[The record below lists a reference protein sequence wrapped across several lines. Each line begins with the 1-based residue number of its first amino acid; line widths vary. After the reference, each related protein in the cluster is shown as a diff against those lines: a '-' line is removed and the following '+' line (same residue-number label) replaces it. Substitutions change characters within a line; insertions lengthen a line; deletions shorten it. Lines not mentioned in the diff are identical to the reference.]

1 MYFCFKS
8 KYNIMNFGTIKP
20 NNNVSIF
27 WIWRNTVIN
36 ELNFWCWLDP
46 ISLIFKS
53 SVIATKLLIFKRI
66 LRFMLRYA
74 HNLNLMV
81 IFNRN
86 IQILIYLVSLVNQFL
101 RAQIGDPLARP
112 KCKTKKKLSIKLPI
126 SRKTVKAWACKPF
139 YICRSKG
146 IKF

>member
-1 MYFCFKS
+1 
-8 KYNIMNFGTIKP
+8 MNFGTIKP
-20 NNNVSIF
+20 NKNVSIF

-46 ISLIFKS
+46 ITLIFKS

-101 RAQIGDPLARP
+101 RAQIRDPLARP
-112 KCKTKKKLSIKLPI
+112 KCKTKKKLM
-126 SRKTVKAWACKPF
+126 
-139 YICRSKG
+139 
-146 IKF
+146 